1 MKSRRVHAL
10 VMRAFD
16 VTASAAALVVLSP
29 VLAVV
34 AVVTVVTMGRPVFF
48 TELRAGRDGVPFRL
62 VKFRTMR
69 EPLPHERGP
78 EHDDVRLTAVG
89 RVVRSSSLDELPTL
103 WNVLKGDMAIVGPR
117 PLPVRYLPRYSA
129 THARR
134 HEVRPGIT
142 GWAQVNGRNSL
153 SWDERFDLDVWYVDH
168 RSVRLDLRI
177 LLRTVTTVARREGI
191 SHGGHAT
198 MPEFR
203 GSRPT

>member
-1 MKSRRVHAL
+1 
-10 VMRAFD
+10 MRAFD
-16 VTASAAALVVLSP
+16 VVASAGALALLSP

-34 AVVTVVTMGRPVFF
+34 ALVTVATMGRPVFF
-48 TELRAGRDGVPFRL
+48 TELRAGRHQQPFRL

-69 EPLPHERGP
+69 TALAHEQGP
-78 EHDDVRLTAVG
+78 EHDDVRLTTVG
-89 RVVRSSSLDELPTL
+89 RFVRSISLDELPTL
-103 WNVLKGDMAIVGPR
+103 WNVLKGEMAIVGPR

-177 LLRTVTTVARREGI
+177 LVRTVATVVRREGI
-191 SHGGHAT
+191 SHGDHAT

>member
-1 MKSRRVHAL
+1 
-10 VMRAFD
+10 MRAFD
-16 VTASAAALVVLSP
+16 VVASAVALAVLSP

-34 AVVTVVTMGRPVFF
+34 ALVTVATMGRPVFF
-48 TELRAGRDGVPFRL
+48 TELRAGRNQQPFRL

-69 EPLPHERGP
+69 KALPHEDGP

-89 RVVRSSSLDELPTL
+89 RFVRSASLDELPTL
-103 WNVLKGDMAIVGPR
+103 WNVLKGEMAIVGPR

-177 LLRTVTTVARREGI
+177 LVRTVATVVRREGI
-191 SHGGHAT
+191 SHGDHAT